1 MSQASLYDAFMSRE
15 PRNLFAILW
24 RGLGKRCP
32 RCGQAPQFES
42 WFTLH
47 ERCSQCSLQFEKT
60 PGDTWGFWVLG
71 DRIFIAITIALIF
84 FGLSPDTWQERV
96 LFLTVIIGATILT
109 MPRRQG
115 VCTAL
120 DYYVRR
126 RLGEDE

>member
-1 MSQASLYDAFMSRE
+1 MPAQGRSL
-15 PRNLFAILW
+15 ITVLW
-24 RGLGKRCP
+24 RGLAKRCP
-32 RCGQAPQFES
+32 RCGQAPQFQS

-47 ERCSQCSLQFEKT
+47 ERCVQCGLQFEKT

-84 FGLSPDTWQERV
+84 FGLSPDNWWERTV
-96 LFLTVIIGATILT
+96 FLTAIIGATILT

-120 DYYVRR
+120 DYYLRYR
-126 RLGEDE
+126 IGEDE